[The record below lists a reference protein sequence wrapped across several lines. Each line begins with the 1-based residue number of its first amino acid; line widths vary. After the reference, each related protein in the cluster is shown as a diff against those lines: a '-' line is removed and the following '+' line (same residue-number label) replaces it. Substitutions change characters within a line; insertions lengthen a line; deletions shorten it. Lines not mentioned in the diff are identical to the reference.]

1 MKRRLALMTAGL
13 FLTPLVQAN
22 AHPHIFA
29 EARLE
34 IVADDSGMLSEL
46 RNVWRFDEFFSSSVL
61 LDFDHNSNLK
71 LDPAELK
78 EIGDTIR
85 DSLGDYDYFTFIS
98 KNGAPAPVAQPEV
111 FNADFKDNQLL
122 VFFVAKPKEPLKV
135 EGSLSIGVY
144 DPTLYIAID
153 FTTDDEIHTIGPAL
167 VACQRQVVRPDPD
180 EVIAQN
186 QASLTEAFF
195 NDPNGNQMGQ
205 LFATRVEFK
214 C

>member
-1 MKRRLALMTAGL
+1 MKRRLALMIGGFCL
-13 FLTPLVQAN
+13 SPLPQAN

-34 IVADDSGMLSEL
+34 IVSDESGMLSEL

-61 LDFDHNSNLK
+61 LDFDHNSNLI
-71 LDPAELK
+71 LDPGELK

-85 DSLGDYDYFTFIS
+85 ESLGDYDYFTFIT
-98 KNGAPAPVAQPEV
+98 KNGAAAPVAKPEV
-111 FNADFKDNQLL
+111 FNADFRDNQLL
-122 VFFVAKPKEPLKV
+122 VFFVAKPKEPVKI
-135 EGSLSIGVY
+135 EGNLSIGVY
-144 DPTLYIAID
+144 DPTLYTAID
-153 FTTDDEIHTIGPAL
+153 FTTDDEIQSIGSAL
-167 VACQRQVVRPDPD
+167 SACTRQVVRPDPD

-186 QASLTEAFF
+186 QANLTEAFF
-195 NDPNGNQMGQ
+195 NDPNGNLMGQ